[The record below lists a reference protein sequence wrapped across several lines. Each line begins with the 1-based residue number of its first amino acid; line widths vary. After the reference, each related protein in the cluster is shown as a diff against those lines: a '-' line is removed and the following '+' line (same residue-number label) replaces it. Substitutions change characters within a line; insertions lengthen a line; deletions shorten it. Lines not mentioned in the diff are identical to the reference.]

1 MATHQKHRHPVH
13 AIAVRALGCGAANAV
28 GGVDAELVRLG
39 EPSLIAL
46 RG

>member
-1 MATHQKHRHPVH
+1 MAAHQKHRHPVH
-13 AIAVRALGCGAANAV
+13 AIAVCTFWRWAANAV
-28 GGVDAELVRLG
+28 GGVDAELVGFG